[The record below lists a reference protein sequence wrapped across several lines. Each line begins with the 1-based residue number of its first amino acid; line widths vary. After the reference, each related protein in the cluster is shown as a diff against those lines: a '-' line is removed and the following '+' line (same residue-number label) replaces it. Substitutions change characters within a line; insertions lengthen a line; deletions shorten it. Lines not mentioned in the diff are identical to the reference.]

1 VSKQENPHDRF
12 FKETLGDPELAAE
25 FLTLYLPPELSDV
38 LDTSRLVIGDTSMAD
53 LRLETHLADLLF
65 QVGLKT
71 GGEAYIYILPEH
83 KSYPDKW
90 VGLQSL
96 SYETRLFEAAKAR
109 KAKRLPVVIPVV
121 VYHGKRPW
129 PAKSS
134 FIDLFGLAPDLA
146 FMRPYL
152 PRFDY
157 HLVDLSRY
165 EDEQIIGSAPLSA
178 AFLLLKYV
186 FRPELDEKFPQAF
199 QQLGQAGLP
208 QARLEARA
216 VLMTNYL
223 LRTSE
228 VDENKLRDELMD
240 AVGEEAS
247 DRVMITTADRM
258 EARMKA
264 RIVASIIEEEKPYW
278 LQQGQQI
285 GQQAGSA
292 NLILLQ
298 ARQRFARLSKQVEAR
313 IRALPVADLE
323 ALGVALLNFKTVK
336 DLTAWLQARAN

>member
-1 VSKQENPHDRF
+1 
-12 FKETLGDPELAAE
+12 
-25 FLTLYLPPELSDV
+25 
-38 LDTSRLVIGDTSMAD
+38 
-53 LRLETHLADLLF
+53 
-65 QVGLKT
+65 
-71 GGEAYIYILPEH
+71 LPEH

-134 FIDLFGLAPDLA
+134 FIDLFGIAPDLA

-247 DRVMITTADRM
+247 DRVIITTADRM